1 MGDDFVGDTV
11 YRPRGTTGSVSVS
24 RPFRCKPEIDAATCR
39 LMVQCKICSSPSDDY
54 AEQQEA
60 AEPFARERS
69 MARKGTC
76 AGLWFLGRHAV
87 FGARRAWPWQLMSG
101 MMQASA
107 RCGARP
113 GRRLVGTL
121 TQPHRRKHPRTL
133 VEARRLKMVACENC
147 GAGSRGLALSG
158 GSKRQGA
165 HYHAEIYWCS
175 IADGLATALFGC
187 VRQTDGGGEQQQQH
201 HHHHRQK
208 ENHPF
213 CSRAQSPH
221 PN

>member
-1 MGDDFVGDTV
+1 
-11 YRPRGTTGSVSVS
+11 
-24 RPFRCKPEIDAATCR
+24 
-39 LMVQCKICSSPSDDY
+39 
-54 AEQQEA
+54 
-60 AEPFARERS
+60 
-69 MARKGTC
+69 
-76 AGLWFLGRHAV
+76 
-87 FGARRAWPWQLMSG
+87 MSG

-121 TQPHRRKHPRTL
+121 TQPHPRKHPRTL

-147 GAGSRGLALSG
+147 GAGSKGLALLG

-187 VRQTDGGGEQQQQH
+187 VRQTDGGESSSSSSSTTTTVRKKATRSEAVPRARTRISNRRRPSSSKSRNCDVYSADRIRTDDRTRPTGSHGPPCRVCKWWVPCPPRAFPVRTDRGTLFALTSYLLVSEWWI
-201 HHHHRQK
+201 
-208 ENHPF
+208 HP
-213 CSRAQSPH
+213 SGVLH
-221 PN
+221 PRRHCPYACPV